1 MKNINDLLKDI
12 NDISKISFKLENEL
26 GVLYETPSFK
36 HNEEVFEDAI
46 NVNNYEYRVF
56 VRTIDKNALP
66 LLKYY
71 ISKVISEIEDEK
83 TIFIKEILLGK
94 KVVKEKVQEKY
105 PWLLKQIGVLNIY
118 VNSKLSEAYELLK
131 EGYEAE
137 KIICLCF
144 EGKILIIGNLEDIQD
159 HAISIKD
166 TLESSIY
173 CKSLIYYSY
182 VSNYKELSLEVEKS
196 NIKIEVAIK
205 YNSEEPILSE
215 KNMMFEELID
225 NINNTTKDEIINKY
239 KKGFEKIDEEMIKTI
254 DIFFKNGLNLSEAS
268 KELFI
273 HRNTLIYRLDKI
285 QKCTNFDLRNFNEA
299 TIFKIIYT
307 LWKEREKNI

>member
-105 PWLLKQIGVLNIY
+105 PWLLKKIGVLNIY